1 MKQEKG
7 HTNRY
12 SNELNKQVKIALNNN
27 EEYKTFHYL
36 FSKYMMSLNLARNKN
51 IKLANLIFYEGEI
64 VFNSLSSNQDF
75 QKIINIIRLPLLS
88 YLNYKFQFYNDAIN
102 NLKTTIIESEYLS
115 NKYSFEVL
123 YFHRIQQFQNI
134 ARVYFSQKK
143 IKNWKILMRNILL
156 YQFELE
162 DKIICEDLRVE
173 KSIIPQINNHQDV
186 MIDQILRETIKFCE
200 IINCKLTLT
209 FIINDILNI
218 KNNQS
223 PFKKD
228 IILWVNLKSA
238 SFKGDFQLLE
248 KIGEVKNILKSE
260 NIGALYKENLL
271 KDLKK
276 LDIENINKLIKWRV

>member
-102 NLKTTIIESEYLS
+102 NLKTTIIESEYL
-115 NKYSFEVL
+115 
-123 YFHRIQQFQNI
+123 
-134 ARVYFSQKK
+134 
-143 IKNWKILMRNILL
+143 
-156 YQFELE
+156 
-162 DKIICEDLRVE
+162 
-173 KSIIPQINNHQDV
+173 
-186 MIDQILRETIKFCE
+186 
-200 IINCKLTLT
+200 
-209 FIINDILNI
+209 
-218 KNNQS
+218 
-223 PFKKD
+223 
-228 IILWVNLKSA
+228 
-238 SFKGDFQLLE
+238 
-248 KIGEVKNILKSE
+248 
-260 NIGALYKENLL
+260 
-271 KDLKK
+271 
-276 LDIENINKLIKWRV
+276 